1 MSYVALL
8 YEKCKP
14 VYIQLMIMGL
24 QVLLS
29 NCKHAIILGMQIPK
43 QIPTAK
49 VIAAFGNKSKVAR
62 AVGITPHAVYQ
73 WGEYVPDSR
82 LYHIHYL
89 LTQIALTEQ
98 LRNH

>member
-1 MSYVALL
+1 
-8 YEKCKP
+8 
-14 VYIQLMIMGL
+14 MIFTI
-24 QVLLS
+24 V
-29 NCKHAIILGMQIPK
+29 
-43 QIPTAK
+43 
-49 VIAAFGNKSKVAR
+49 GNKSKVAK

-89 LTQIALTEQ
+89 LTKIAQAEQ